1 MTPCHHRQVHSDP
14 HRSLALCEG
23 RRSPEAA
30 RTLPVIHGFPPF
42 KPNLELSRARGPLP
56 GAHCGLESLRHLGGL
71 VGTLMQKTANETKR
85 KKKEERKK
93 TKRKEGRLTQSS
105 RLPHTHGRTGK
116 TLTSSRVARGCQ
128 MSHKQHRGHCPGRK
142 GRPHAGG
149 GRSEQDGAISAHD
162 ERAAIAPCLKS
173 RKQSGK

>member
-23 RRSPEAA
+23 RKGPEAA

-42 KPNLELSRARGPLP
+42 KPNLELSGARGPLP

-105 RLPHTHGRTGK
+105 RLPHTHTAAPAKRLPAPVSPEAVK
-116 TLTSSRVARGCQ
+116 CPTSSIVAAAQGG
-128 MSHKQHRGHCPGRK
+128 K
-142 GRPHAGG
+142 AGLMLAG
-149 GRSEQDGAISAHD
+149 DGA
-162 ERAAIAPCLKS
+162 S
-173 RKQSGK
+173 RTVRFQLMTNEQRSLRV